1 MARSSGFDS
10 GNLSDAAVHILLAL
24 TKPRHGYAVMQFLH
38 DASHGHIDI
47 GPASLY
53 TTLKK
58 LTAASLITEVDTEE
72 NRRIYHIT
80 PTDTKFSPPISNAA
94 ASSSLWPTQ
103 FWRHHEHHP
112 TRKRTRLLPQ
122 QGSRNVL
129 PHGG

>member
-58 LTAASLITEVDTEE
+58 LTAASLITEVDTDE

-80 PTDTKFSPPISNAA
+80 P
-94 ASSSLWPTQ
+94 
-103 FWRHHEHHP
+103 HGHE
-112 TRKRTRLLPQ
+112 
-122 QGSRNVL
+122 VL
-129 PHGG
+129 TANLERRRQLIAMSDSILETS